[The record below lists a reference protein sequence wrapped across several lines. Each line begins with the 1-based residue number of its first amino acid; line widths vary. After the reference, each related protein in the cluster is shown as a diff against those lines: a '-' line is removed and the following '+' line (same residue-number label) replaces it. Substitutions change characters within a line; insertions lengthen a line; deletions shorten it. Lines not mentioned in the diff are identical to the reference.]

1 MEFKERNN
9 RIWIDAILV
18 CFVLICTFVPAAA
31 QVKKPVETV
40 FRTVSVISEPDA
52 IVWIDGVKYGKTA
65 DKGKLT
71 IKTVAPGKRVFRIRA
86 DGFKEVT
93 KTVLPTQNGDL
104 EISLTKTTDQAELAY
119 QQAEALSTT
128 DRDKAAESYN
138 KAIRLRPQFLQALV
152 GIARVYS
159 EGGQGEK
166 AESAIKAVRKI
177 NPRTAEASV
186 IEGRIL
192 KDGGEDEKAIASFK
206 RSIAEGSGF
215 QPEAHT
221 GLGLIYKERAENAA
235 ANGDYE
241 QEDKNYN
248 EAAKYFSIAVKQLSG
263 APDSVIL
270 YQFLGLVYEQQKKYK
285 EAIAVYQEFLR
296 LFPDH
301 PESATFESYIVQ
313 LKKQLD
319 ESK

>member
-1 MEFKERNN
+1 MEFKKREP
-9 RIWIDAILV
+9 RIWIHAALV
-18 CFVLICTFVPAAA
+18 CCVLICTGLPVAA
-31 QVKKPVETV
+31 QAKKPVSIV
-40 FRTVSVISEPDA
+40 FRTISVISEPNA
-52 IVWIDGVKYGKTA
+52 IVWIDGVKYGITA
-65 DKGKLT
+65 SDGKLT
-71 IKTVAPGKRVFRIRA
+71 ITTIAPGKHVFRIRA
-86 DGFKEVT
+86 DGFNEVT
-93 KTVLPTQNGDL
+93 KTVLPTQKGNL
-104 EISLTKTTDQAELAY
+104 EISLTTTNDQAELAY

-138 KAIRLRPQFLQALV
+138 KAIRLRPQFAQALV
-152 GIARVYS
+152 GLARVYS

-166 AESAIKAVRKI
+166 AQSAIKALRKL

-186 IEGRIL
+186 IEGRIF

-215 QPEAHT
+215 QPEAYT

-241 QEDKNYN
+241 QEDKDYN
-248 EAAKYFSIAVKQLSG
+248 EAARYFSIAVKQLSG

-270 YQFLGLVYEQQKKYK
+270 YQFLGLVREQQKKYK
-285 EAIAVYQEFLR
+285 EAIAVYQEFLS

-301 PESATFESYIVQ
+301 PESVTFESYIVQ

-319 ESK
+319 GSK

>member
-9 RIWIDAILV
+9 RVWTHAVMV
-18 CFVLICTFVPAAA
+18 CFVLICTFVTAAA
-31 QVKKPVETV
+31 QAKKPVDTV

-65 DKGKLT
+65 DDGKLT
-71 IKTVAPGKRVFRIRA
+71 ITTVAPGRRVFRIRA

-93 KTVLPTQNGDL
+93 KTVLPTQNGNI
-104 EISLTKTTDQAELAY
+104 EILLTKTADQAELAY
-119 QQAEALSTT
+119 QQAEAMTTT
-128 DRDKAAESYN
+128 DRDKAVESYQ
-138 KAIRLRPQFLQALV
+138 KAIRLRPQYVQALV
-152 GIARVYS
+152 GLARVYS
-159 EGGQGEK
+159 EGGQDEK
-166 AESAIKAVRKI
+166 AQSAIKAVRKI
-177 NPRTAEASV
+177 NPRVAEASV
-186 IEGRIL
+186 IEGRIF
-192 KDGGEDEKAIASFK
+192 KDGGEDVKAIASFK
-206 RSIAEGSGF
+206 RAITEASGF

-235 ANGDYE
+235 ANGEYE
-241 QEDKNYN
+241 LEDKNYS
-248 EAAKYFSIAVKQLSG
+248 ESARYFSIAVKQLSG

-296 LFPDH
+296 LFPGH

-313 LKKQLD
+313 LKKQLN